1 MLSDYCA
8 KIKRNVYSKAARAS
22 YLILGGNIL
31 TQGLA
36 FLVTVIIARTLGPR
50 DYGTFAVAY
59 IFMIFSIDII
69 DFGLERSFIRYY
81 SLYSLNHQKRANQLF
96 SSLFGLKLLMAILLC
111 FIVYLLSGHLAKSL
125 FHNHELI
132 VPLRLA
138 GVGFIGGALLRFEGS
153 FFQASEQFKKY
164 ILVNLAHSVFK
175 LGGIFALIFLS
186 LISIDNLM
194 LLYVV
199 AFFSGLTF
207 SSFLLPSF
215 SLSLPKNKED
225 FTEIFGLS
233 KWIFISTILVMI
245 ETRVDFFMLGHMS
258 NKEEVG
264 YFSAA
269 WNIAIILPLII
280 GSAHTALFP
289 KVSRML
295 GKIEMKAYVNKLLS
309 LSPLV
314 IPIMIGGVFLSRW
327 IILLLYGSKYLPCVG
342 PLQILVIGYSL
353 ILLIVP
359 VSLVLYSLDKAWAI
373 AIVNSLELTSHGIAN
388 YYLVPS
394 HGALGAAFSN
404 LIVKI
409 ITTAGILGFVYF
421 SLKKTDEVVETT
433 KPSRK
438 AVKV

>member
-1 MLSDYCA
+1 MLLEYYA
-8 KIKRNVYSKAARAS
+8 KIKRDVCSKAARAS

-50 DYGTFAVAY
+50 DYGTFAVVY
-59 IFMIFSIDII
+59 IFMLFSIDVI
-69 DFGLERSFIRYY
+69 DLGLERSFIRYY
-81 SLYSLNHQKRANQLF
+81 SLHSLSDQKRANQLF
-96 SSLFGLKLLMAILLC
+96 SSLFGLKLLMGILLC
-111 FIVYLLSGHLAKSL
+111 FIVYLLSGHLAVSL
-125 FHNHELI
+125 FHNHELT

-175 LGGIFALIFLS
+175 LGGILALMFLS

-207 SSFLLPSF
+207 ASFLLPNF
-215 SLSLPKNKED
+215 SLSFPKNKEVL
-225 FTEIFGLS
+225 TEIFGLS

-245 ETRVDFFMLGHMS
+245 ETRVDFFMLSHMS

-269 WNIAIILPLII
+269 WNIAVILPLMI
-280 GSAHTALFP
+280 GSAHTVLFP
-289 KVSRML
+289 KVSKML
-295 GKIEMKAYVNKLLS
+295 SKVEMKAYVNKLLS
-309 LSPLV
+309 FSPLI
-314 IPIMIGGVFLSRW
+314 IPFMIGGIFLSRW
-327 IILLLYGSKYLPCVG
+327 IILLIYGPKYLPCVG
-342 PLQILVIGYSL
+342 PLQVLVISYSL

-373 AIVNSLELTSHGIAN
+373 AIVNSLELAFHGIAL
-388 YYLVPS
+388 YHLAPS

-409 ITTAGILGFVYF
+409 VTTVGILGFVYF
-421 SLKKTDEVVETT
+421 SLKKRDEAAKVTQPLRE
-433 KPSRK
+433 
-438 AVKV
+438 AVGV